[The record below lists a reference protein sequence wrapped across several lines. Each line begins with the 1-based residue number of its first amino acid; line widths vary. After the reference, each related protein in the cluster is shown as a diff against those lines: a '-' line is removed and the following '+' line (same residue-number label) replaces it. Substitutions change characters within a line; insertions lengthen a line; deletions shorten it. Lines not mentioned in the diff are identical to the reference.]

1 MEMMPNEIWC
11 IIFSYLDE
19 NSVKNATVTCKL
31 WFELIRSDSNL
42 SGHVILQHFDL
53 DELQT
58 KIENSQWIWERWPVL
73 RTLEFERGI
82 EPESAKE
89 ALDSLKSIKFE
100 LCPTLENVI
109 FGVNFDLVELF
120 PSFQESLVTVEKL
133 TFNPNFGMNS
143 LGFEF
148 KEVLGLEHVSWLHI
162 NLKAFQSYKTLD
174 LIEKNAKNLVK
185 ITINIVH
192 FFDTNSEMLKAT
204 FDKLFKGL
212 NTTLKTV
219 HLNNMAKL
227 VDGNIILQSLSENC
241 TNLENLNIF
250 PNHHKNWKDLPKL
263 DNPFKNLK
271 QLTVPKFVH
280 IDCLACDCETLREIY
295 VETVLVDELKNFN
308 VAEINQRFK
317 NIKKFQID
325 VMVTNANDFNQCTE
339 WQNTFGKE
347 IRDII
352 EVNIVNQGFFQIY
365 G

>member
-1 MEMMPNEIWC
+1 MPKEIWC
-11 IIFSYLDE
+11 IIFSYLDVK
-19 NSVKNATVTCKL
+19 SVKNATVTCRL
-31 WFELIRSDSNL
+31 WLELIRSDSNL

-109 FGVNFDLVELF
+109 FGVNFDLVELI

-133 TFNPNFGMNS
+133 AFDPNFGMKI

-162 NLKAFQSYKTLD
+162 NLKAFQGYNTLD

-241 TNLENLNIF
+241 TNLKNLNIF
-250 PNHHKNWKDLPKL
+250 PNHHNNWTELPKL

-308 VAEINQRFK
+308 VAEISQQFK

-325 VMVTNANDFNQCTE
+325 VMVTNVNDFNQCTE
-339 WQNTFGKE
+339 WQNALGADF
-347 IRDII
+347 RDII
-352 EVNIVNQGFFQIY
+352 KVNIINQGFFQIY